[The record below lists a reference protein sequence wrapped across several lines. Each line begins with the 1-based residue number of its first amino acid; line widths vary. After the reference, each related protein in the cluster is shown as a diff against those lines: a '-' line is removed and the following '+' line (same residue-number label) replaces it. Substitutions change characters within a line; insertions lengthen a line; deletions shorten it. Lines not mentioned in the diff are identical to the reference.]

1 LTQFEYNWQ
10 PRDLELKDLNN
21 FEGEN
26 MKNIRTL
33 FATVMLALVIT
44 GSALAGETQTPPC
57 APGETQTPP
66 CSNVVAST
74 DPGETST
81 PPQSVDI
88 VSLGELALDLLL
100 Y

>member
-1 LTQFEYNWQ
+1 
-10 PRDLELKDLNN
+10 
-21 FEGEN
+21 

-33 FATVMLALVIT
+33 FATLTLALILT

-57 APGETQTPP
+57 IPGETQTPP
-66 CSNVVAST
+66 CRSNAVAST

-81 PPQSVDI
+81 PPQSVDV
-88 VSLGELALDLLL
+88 VSLGELALELLL

>member
-1 LTQFEYNWQ
+1 
-10 PRDLELKDLNN
+10 
-21 FEGEN
+21 

-33 FATVMLALVIT
+33 LATLTLVLVVT

-66 CSNVVAST
+66 CSANAVAST
-74 DPGETST
+74 DPNETDN
-81 PPQSVDI
+81 PPQSVDL
-88 VSLGELALDLLL
+88 VSLGELALELLL

>member
-1 LTQFEYNWQ
+1 
-10 PRDLELKDLNN
+10 
-21 FEGEN
+21 
-26 MKNIRTL
+26 MKNIRIL
-33 FATVMLALVIT
+33 FATLTLALLLT

-57 APGETQTPP
+57 VPGETQTPP
-66 CSNVVAST
+66 CMSVTVSGDPT
-74 DPGETST
+74 MPGETQT

>member
-1 LTQFEYNWQ
+1 
-10 PRDLELKDLNN
+10 
-21 FEGEN
+21 

-33 FATVMLALVIT
+33 FATITLALVIT

-66 CSNVVAST
+66 CSSNAVAST
-74 DPGETST
+74 EPGETST

-88 VSLGELALDLLL
+88 ISLGELALDLLL
-100 Y
+100 N

>member
-1 LTQFEYNWQ
+1 
-10 PRDLELKDLNN
+10 
-21 FEGEN
+21 

-33 FATVMLALVIT
+33 FATLTLALMLA

-66 CSNVVAST
+66 CMAAPTSG
-74 DPGETST
+74 DPTTAGETQT
-81 PPQSVDI
+81 PPAGADLL
-88 VSLGELALDLLL
+88 SLGELALDLLV

>member
-1 LTQFEYNWQ
+1 
-10 PRDLELKDLNN
+10 
-21 FEGEN
+21 

-33 FATVMLALVIT
+33 FATLTLALVLA

-66 CSNVVAST
+66 CMAAPASG
-74 DPGETST
+74 DST
-81 PPQSVDI
+81 TAGDTQTTTAGADLL
-88 VSLGELALDLLL
+88 SLGELALDLLV

>member
-1 LTQFEYNWQ
+1 
-10 PRDLELKDLNN
+10 
-21 FEGEN
+21 

-33 FATVMLALVIT
+33 FVTITLALVIT

-66 CSNVVAST
+66 CSSNAVAST
-74 DPGETST
+74 EPGETST

-88 VSLGELALDLLL
+88 ISLGELALDLLL

>member
-1 LTQFEYNWQ
+1 
-10 PRDLELKDLNN
+10 
-21 FEGEN
+21 

-33 FATVMLALVIT
+33 FATITLALVIT

-57 APGETQTPP
+57 AAPGETQTPP
-66 CSNVVAST
+66 CSNAVAST
-74 DPGETST
+74 EPGETST

-88 VSLGELALDLLL
+88 ISLGELALDLLL

>member
-1 LTQFEYNWQ
+1 
-10 PRDLELKDLNN
+10 
-21 FEGEN
+21 

-33 FATVMLALVIT
+33 FAIVMLALVIT

-66 CSNVVAST
+66 CSSNAVGST

-100 Y
+100 N

>member
-1 LTQFEYNWQ
+1 
-10 PRDLELKDLNN
+10 
-21 FEGEN
+21 

-33 FATVMLALVIT
+33 FATVTLALVLA

-66 CSNVVAST
+66 CMMAPVSGDST
-74 DPGETST
+74 TAGETQT
-81 PPQSVDI
+81 PPSGADI
-88 VSLGELALDLLL
+88 LSLGELALNLLI

>member
-1 LTQFEYNWQ
+1 
-10 PRDLELKDLNN
+10 
-21 FEGEN
+21 

-33 FATVMLALVIT
+33 FATITLALVIT

-66 CSNVVAST
+66 CSSNAVAST
-74 DPGETST
+74 EPGETST
-81 PPQSVDI
+81 PPQSADI
-88 VSLGELALDLLL
+88 ISLGELALDLLL

>member
-1 LTQFEYNWQ
+1 
-10 PRDLELKDLNN
+10 
-21 FEGEN
+21 

-33 FATVMLALVIT
+33 FATLTLALVLA

-66 CSNVVAST
+66 CMTAPVSG
-74 DPGETST
+74 DPTTAGETQT
-81 PPQSVDI
+81 PPSGVDI
-88 VSLGELALDLLL
+88 LSLGELALDLLM

>member
-1 LTQFEYNWQ
+1 
-10 PRDLELKDLNN
+10 
-21 FEGEN
+21 

-33 FATVMLALVIT
+33 FATLTLALVLT

-66 CSNVVAST
+66 CSSNAVGPT
-74 DPGETST
+74 DPDETVYGEISA
-81 PPQSVDI
+81 PPLQRVDI

>member
-1 LTQFEYNWQ
+1 
-10 PRDLELKDLNN
+10 
-21 FEGEN
+21 

-33 FATVMLALVIT
+33 FATITLALVIT

-57 APGETQTPP
+57 APGGTQTPP
-66 CSNVVAST
+66 CSSNAVAST
-74 DPGETST
+74 EPGETST

-88 VSLGELALDLLL
+88 ISLGELALDLLL

>member
-1 LTQFEYNWQ
+1 
-10 PRDLELKDLNN
+10 
-21 FEGEN
+21 

-33 FATVMLALVIT
+33 FATITLALVIT

-66 CSNVVAST
+66 CSSNAVAST
-74 DPGETST
+74 EPGETST

-88 VSLGELALDLLL
+88 ISLGELALDLLL

>member
-1 LTQFEYNWQ
+1 
-10 PRDLELKDLNN
+10 
-21 FEGEN
+21 

-33 FATVMLALVIT
+33 FATLTLALVL
-44 GSALAGETQTPPC
+44 SASAFAGETQTPPC

-66 CSNVVAST
+66 CSSNAVVSA

-81 PPQSVDI
+81 PPQSVDL
-88 VSLGELALDLLL
+88 VSLGELAVDLLL